1 MRSYRKECPEAIRA
15 RQTQRVENA
24 TRSIVARFECGDL
37 PKTLAPIFLT
47 RSDDLPCRRWSWS
60 NQILTALAGH
70 DDARTFRD
78 WQKVGRCVKKGEAAF
93 YIFEPLTRTRTE
105 KDKVTG
111 EDVKKTWCA
120 GFKPGARFGYEQTD
134 GDELPGREDAR
145 RFIDALPLVEVAR
158 AWRLTVGTFNGQGA
172 RYHGYYRHG
181 QAIAL
186 GVENLSTWAHELVHA
201 ADDRCGTIEKKS
213 GQVLSNEVVAELGG
227 AVLLTCIG
235 EPSGADVG
243 GAWEYVKAYCDK
255 HDKKPVR
262 VCMQL
267 LNRVCESVALIL
279 RTADELAETT
289 GKAVA

>member
-1 MRSYRKECPEAIRA
+1 M
-15 RQTQRVENA
+15 
-24 TRSIVARFECGDL
+24 
-37 PKTLAPIFLT
+37 
-47 RSDDLPCRRWSWS
+47 
-60 NQILTALAGH
+60 
-70 DDARTFRD
+70 
-78 WQKVGRCVKKGEAAF
+78 
-93 YIFEPLTRTRTE
+93 EP
-105 KDKVTG
+105 VT
-111 EDVKKTWCA
+111 VKKTETDRETGEERDTYRA
-120 GFKPGARFGYEQTD
+120 VGFKAGARFGYEQTD

-158 AWRLTVGTFNGQGA
+158 AWGLTVGTFNGQGA

-279 RTADELAETT
+279 RTADELASAE
-289 GKAVA
+289 KAVA